1 MTIDITIPALGESI
15 TEATILRWLKTV
27 GEAVERDEII
37 VEIET
42 DKATMELVA
51 PESGV
56 LSEILKGEGE
66 TVEIG
71 EVIGRVTPG
80 AEAQAAAPRPAAVSA
95 PSPRPAAAQAPS
107 AAAPLSPAVRR
118 LVEEH
123 ALTPTEVAA
132 TGRGGR
138 LTKGDVVQHLE
149 ARTQEGPA
157 PAQVQTRPRP
167 TPVPSRSSAQAAQA
181 SVEARVA
188 PTKGGAWPAEQLDRS
203 GALPSVEAEPR
214 ERREPMSRIRRR
226 IAERLKQVQNTA
238 AILTTF
244 NEIDMSAVLALR
256 TKYNDAFKA
265 RHEISLGF
273 MSIFAKASV
282 EALRAFPALN
292 AEIRGDDI
300 VYKNHYDLGIA
311 VGTEQGL
318 LVPVIR
324 DVDKKSFAAI
334 EIELAEL
341 SQRARTGKIKVE
353 ELTGGTFTISNGGVY
368 GSLMS
373 TPILNPPQSGILG
386 MHKIEKRPI
395 VVGPHDDVVVRPM
408 MYVALSYDHR
418 IVDGREA
425 VLFLR
430 RIKDCVEDPTRMLL
444 GL

>member
-1 MTIDITIPALGESI
+1 MTVDIVIPALGESI
-15 TEATILRWLKTV
+15 TEATILRWTKGA
-27 GEAVERDEII
+27 GEAVERDEIV

-51 PESGV
+51 PETGV
-56 LSEILKGEGE
+56 LSEILKSEGE
-66 TVEIG
+66 KVLIG
-71 EVIGRVTPG
+71 DVIARVTPG
-80 AEAQAAAPRPAAVSA
+80 AQAPRAAGQPVAEQPVGVVPPPVAPVRRMDSVPSA
-95 PSPRPAAAQAPS
+95 PAQT
-107 AAAPLSPAVRR
+107 AAPLSPAVRR

-123 ALTPTEVAA
+123 ALRPTAIAA

-138 LTKGDVVQHLE
+138 LTKGDVLQHLE
-149 ARTQEGPA
+149 PQAGG
-157 PAQVQTRPRP
+157 VQTIAQPQPVSSAPSRLAPLSSQPVSLARP
-167 TPVPSRSSAQAAQA
+167 T
-181 SVEARVA
+181 
-188 PTKGGAWPAEQLDRS
+188 GAVS
-203 GALPSVEAEPR
+203 R
-214 ERREPMSRIRRR
+214 ERIEPMSRIRRR

-244 NEIDMSAVLALR
+244 NEIDMSATIALR
-256 TKYNDAFKA
+256 AKYNETFKERYGIA
-265 RHEISLGF
+265 LGF

-282 EALRAFPALN
+282 EALRAFPAIN

-300 VYKNHYDLGIA
+300 VYKNYYDLGIA

-324 DVDKKSFAAI
+324 DVDAKSFAAI
-334 EIELAEL
+334 ELELADL
-341 SQRARTGKIKVE
+341 GQRARSGKIKVE

-386 MHKIEKRPI
+386 MHKTEKRPMVI
-395 VVGPHDDVVVRPM
+395 GPNDEIVVRPM

-430 RIKDCVEDPTRMLL
+430 RIKDCIEDPARMLF

>member
-1 MTIDITIPALGESI
+1 MTVDIVIPALGESI
-15 TEATILRWLKTV
+15 TEATILRWIKSA
-27 GEAVERDEII
+27 GEAVERDDIV

-42 DKATMELVA
+42 DKATMELAA
-51 PESGV
+51 PETGV

-66 TVEIG
+66 KVLIG
-71 EVIGRVTPG
+71 DVIARVAPG
-80 AEAQAAAPRPAAVSA
+80 TQAPRATGQPVAEQPVSVAPLPTAPVRLGSPASA
-95 PSPRPAAAQAPS
+95 ETSV
-107 AAAPLSPAVRR
+107 PLSPAVRR

-123 ALTPTEVAA
+123 TLRPAEIPS

-138 LTKGDVVQHLE
+138 LTKGDVLQHLE
-149 ARTQEGPA
+149 PLEPQAGGVQAVARPQPAAPA
-157 PAQVQTRPRP
+157 PSRPVSP
-167 TPVPSRSSAQAAQA
+167 PPQPVNLSRTAGT
-181 SVEARVA
+181 V
-188 PTKGGAWPAEQLDRS
+188 
-203 GALPSVEAEPR
+203 PR
-214 ERREPMSRIRRR
+214 ERIEPMSRIRRR

-244 NEIDMSAVLALR
+244 NEIDMSATIALR
-256 TKYNDAFKA
+256 TKYNDTFKERYGIA
-265 RHEISLGF
+265 LGF

-282 EALRAFPALN
+282 EALRAFPAIN
-292 AEIRGDDI
+292 AEIRGEDI
-300 VYKNHYDLGIA
+300 VYKNYYDLGIA

-324 DVDKKSFAAI
+324 DVDAKSFAAI
-334 EIELAEL
+334 ELELADL
-341 SQRARTGKIKVE
+341 GQRARGGKIKVE

-386 MHKIEKRPI
+386 MHKTEKRPI
-395 VVGPHDDVVVRPM
+395 VVGPNDEIVVRPM

-418 IVDGREA
+418 VVDGREA

-430 RIKDCVEDPTRMLL
+430 RIKDCVEDPARILF

>member
-1 MTIDITIPALGESI
+1 MTVDIVIPALGESI
-15 TEATILRWLKTV
+15 TEATILRWTKGA
-27 GEAVERDEII
+27 GEAVERDEIV

-42 DKATMELVA
+42 DKATMELAA
-51 PESGV
+51 PETGI

-66 TVEIG
+66 KVLIG
-71 EVIGRVTPG
+71 DVIARVTPG
-80 AEAQAAAPRPAAVSA
+80 AQAPRAAEQPVAKQPVSVAPPPAAPVRLGSPATPASA
-95 PSPRPAAAQAPS
+95 EAS
-107 AAAPLSPAVRR
+107 APLSPAVRR

-123 ALTPTEVAA
+123 TLRPAEIPA

-138 LTKGDVVQHLE
+138 LTKGDILQHLE
-149 ARTQEGPA
+149 PQAGGVQTVARPQPASPA
-157 PAQVQTRPRP
+157 PSQPAPPPPQPVSLTR
-167 TPVPSRSSAQAAQA
+167 TAA
-181 SVEARVA
+181 V
-188 PTKGGAWPAEQLDRS
+188 
-203 GALPSVEAEPR
+203 PR
-214 ERREPMSRIRRR
+214 ERIEPMSRIRRR

-244 NEIDMSAVLALR
+244 NEIDMSATIALR
-256 TKYNDAFKA
+256 AKYNDTFKERYGIA
-265 RHEISLGF
+265 LGF

-282 EALRAFPALN
+282 EALRAFPAIN
-292 AEIRGDDI
+292 AEIRGEDI
-300 VYKNHYDLGIA
+300 VYKNYYDLGIA
-311 VGTEQGL
+311 VGTAQGL

-324 DVDKKSFAAI
+324 DVDVKSFAAI
-334 EIELAEL
+334 ELELADL
-341 SQRARTGKIKVE
+341 GQRARAGKIKVE

-386 MHKIEKRPI
+386 MHKTEKRPI
-395 VVGPHDDVVVRPM
+395 VVGPHDEIVVRPM

-430 RIKDCVEDPTRMLL
+430 RIKDCVEDPARMLF

>member
-1 MTIDITIPALGESI
+1 MAVDIVIPALGESI
-15 TEATILRWLKTV
+15 TEGTILRWLKNA
-27 GEAVERDEII
+27 GEAVERDEIV

-42 DKATMELVA
+42 DKATMELAA
-51 PESGV
+51 PETGV
-56 LSEILKGEGE
+56 LSEILKPAGEK
-66 TVEIG
+66 VEIG

-80 AEAQAAAPRPAAVSA
+80 AAAARPAPTATKTPVPATPVQPPA
-95 PSPRPAAAQAPS
+95 P
-107 AAAPLSPAVRR
+107 AAPLSPAVRR

-123 ALTPTEVAA
+123 AVNPADVAA

-138 LTKGDVVQHLE
+138 ITKGDMLEHVAAKPAAPTVPAQAVVQ
-149 ARTQEGPA
+149 RPA
-157 PAQVQTRPRP
+157 SPP
-167 TPVPSRSSAQAAQA
+167 PV
-181 SVEARVA
+181 VA
-188 PTKGGAWPAEQLDRS
+188 PFVDGNL
-203 GALPSVEAEPR
+203 PR
-214 ERREPMSRIRRR
+214 EQPQPMSRIRRR

-244 NEIDMSAVLALR
+244 NEIDMSAAMALR
-256 TKYNDAFKA
+256 AKYNDSFKE
-265 RHEISLGF
+265 RYGISLGF

-282 EALRAFPALN
+282 EALRAFPAIN
-292 AEIRGDDI
+292 AEIRGEDI
-300 VYKNHYDLGIA
+300 VYKNYYDLGIA

-318 LVPVIR
+318 LVPVVR
-324 DVDKKSFAAI
+324 DIERKSFAQI
-334 EIELAEL
+334 EIELADL
-341 SQRARTGKIKVE
+341 GQRARAGKIKVD

-395 VVGPHDDVVVRPM
+395 VMGPNDEIVVRPM

-430 RIKDCVEDPTRMLL
+430 RIKDCLEDPARMLF

>member
-1 MTIDITIPALGESI
+1 LGESI
-15 TEATILRWLKTV
+15 TEATILRWLKTA
-27 GEAVERDEII
+27 GEAVERDEVI

-56 LSEILKGEGE
+56 LSEVLKGEGE
-66 TVEIG
+66 KVEIG
-71 EVIGRVTPG
+71 ETIGRVTAGG
-80 AEAQAAAPRPAAVSA
+80 AAQATTPRPSATAAA
-95 PSPRPAAAQAPS
+95 SPRPAAAQAPA

-123 ALTPTEVAA
+123 AVNPAAVAA

-138 LTKGDVVQHLE
+138 LTKGDVLQHLE
-149 ARTQEGPA
+149 AKAPQESAPSQVQARPRPVAVPASTPA
-157 PAQVQTRPRP
+157 PAARPAVSPRTLEETQT
-167 TPVPSRSSAQAAQA
+167 
-181 SVEARVA
+181 
-188 PTKGGAWPAEQLDRS
+188 
-203 GALPSVEAEPR
+203 R

-256 TKYNDAFKA
+256 AKYNDAFKE
-265 RHEISLGF
+265 RYGISLGF
-273 MSIFAKASV
+273 MSLFAKASV
-282 EALRAFPALN
+282 EALRAFPAIN
-292 AEIRGDDI
+292 AEIRGEDI
-300 VYKNHYDLGIA
+300 IYKNYYDLGIA

-318 LVPVIR
+318 LVPVVR
-324 DVDKKSFAAI
+324 DVDKKSFA
-334 EIELAEL
+334 EIEFELADL
-341 SQRARTGKIKVE
+341 SQRARTAKIKVE

-386 MHKIEKRPI
+386 MHKIEKRPM
-395 VVGPHDDVVVRPM
+395 VVGPNDEIVVRPM

-430 RIKDCVEDPTRMLL
+430 RIKDCIEDPARILL

>member
-1 MTIDITIPALGESI
+1 MTVDIVIPALGESI
-15 TEATILRWLKTV
+15 TEATILRWLKSA
-27 GEAVERDEII
+27 GEAVERDEIV

-42 DKATMELVA
+42 DKATMELAA
-51 PESGV
+51 PETGV
-56 LSEILKGEGE
+56 LSEILTGEGE
-66 TVEIG
+66 KVQIG
-71 EVIGRVTPG
+71 DVIARVIPG
-80 AEAQAAAPRPAAVSA
+80 AFAPHAAGQPVSVV
-95 PSPRPAAAQAPS
+95 PSPTASLHPVASATAAEVS
-107 AAAPLSPAVRR
+107 APLSPAVRR

-123 ALTPTEVAA
+123 ALRPAEIPS

-138 LTKGDVVQHLE
+138 LTKGDVLQHLE
-149 ARTQEGPA
+149 PQAGVQTVARPQSVSPA
-157 PAQVQTRPRP
+157 PSRPAP
-167 TPVPSRSSAQAAQA
+167 PPPQPVS
-181 SVEARVA
+181 
-188 PTKGGAWPAEQLDRS
+188 L
-203 GALPSVEAEPR
+203 ALPAGAVPR
-214 ERREPMSRIRRR
+214 ERIEPMSRIRRR

-244 NEIDMSAVLALR
+244 NEIDMSATIALR
-256 TKYNDAFKA
+256 AKYNDTFKERYGIA
-265 RHEISLGF
+265 LGF

-282 EALRAFPALN
+282 EALRAFPAIN

-300 VYKNHYDLGIA
+300 VYKNYYDLGIA

-324 DVDKKSFAAI
+324 DVDAKSFAAI
-334 EIELAEL
+334 ELELADL
-341 SQRARTGKIKVE
+341 GQRARAGKIKVE

-386 MHKIEKRPI
+386 MHKTEKRPI
-395 VVGPHDDVVVRPM
+395 VVGPNDEIVVRPM

-430 RIKDCVEDPTRMLL
+430 RIKDCVEDPARMLF

>member
-1 MTIDITIPALGESI
+1 MPVDIVIPALGESI
-15 TEATILRWLKTV
+15 TEATILRWLKAA
-27 GEAVERDEII
+27 GDAVVLDEVV

-42 DKATMELVA
+42 DKATMELAA

-66 TVEIG
+66 KVQIG

-80 AEAQAAAPRPAAVSA
+80 AEGKKAASPPAAAPAKPAAQPVSA
-95 PSPRPAAAQAPS
+95 PVAP
-107 AAAPLSPAVRR
+107 AAPLSPAVRR
-118 LVEEH
+118 LVEEEKIH
-123 ALTPTEVAA
+123 PAEVAA

-149 ARTQEGPA
+149 ARVQAQPAAPPVVAPPPVSAPSA
-157 PAQVQTRPRP
+157 PASRP
-167 TPVPSRSSAQAAQA
+167 PVAA
-181 SVEARVA
+181 RGLN
-188 PTKGGAWPAEQLDRS
+188 GG
-203 GALPSVEAEPR
+203 EPR
-214 ERREPMSRIRRR
+214 ERREPMSRIRKR

-244 NEIDMSAVLALR
+244 NEVDMTASLELR
-256 TKYNDAFKA
+256 AKYNEAFKQKYGV
-265 RHEISLGF
+265 SFGF
-273 MSIFAKASV
+273 MSLFARASV
-282 EALRAFPALN
+282 EALRAFPAIN
-292 AEIRGDDI
+292 AEISGEDI
-300 VYKNHYDLGIA
+300 IYKNYYDIGIA
-311 VGTEQGL
+311 VASEQGL

-324 DVDKKSFAAI
+324 DVDLKSMA
-334 EIELAEL
+334 EIELEL
-341 SQRARTGKIKVE
+341 ADLGQRARAGKIRVD
-353 ELTGGTFTISNGGVY
+353 ELQGGTFSISNGGVF

-386 MHKIEKRPI
+386 MHKIEKRPVVMGPNDAI
-395 VVGPHDDVVVRPM
+395 VVRAM

-430 RIKDCVEDPTRMLL
+430 RIKDCVEDPARLLL

>member
-1 MTIDITIPALGESI
+1 MPT
-15 TEATILRWLKTV
+15 
-27 GEAVERDEII
+27 
-37 VEIET
+37 
-42 DKATMELVA
+42 
-51 PESGV
+51 
-56 LSEILKGEGE
+56 
-66 TVEIG
+66 
-71 EVIGRVTPG
+71 
-80 AEAQAAAPRPAAVSA
+80 
-95 PSPRPAAAQAPS
+95 
-107 AAAPLSPAVRR
+107 PLSPAVRR

-123 ALTPTEVAA
+123 ALNPAEVAA

-138 LTKGDVVQHLE
+138 LTKGDVLQHIE
-149 ARTQEGPA
+149 ARAPQPLAPASAQARAELIPGSPA
-157 PAQVQTRPRP
+157 PALRQP
-167 TPVPSRSSAQAAQA
+167 TGLRSVDGTES
-181 SVEARVA
+181 
-188 PTKGGAWPAEQLDRS
+188 
-203 GALPSVEAEPR
+203 R

-244 NEIDMSAVLALR
+244 NEIDMSATLALR
-256 TKYNDAFKA
+256 AKYNDAFKE
-265 RHEISLGF
+265 RYGTSLGF

-282 EALRAFPALN
+282 EALRAFPAIN

-300 VYKNHYDLGIA
+300 VYKNYYDLGIA

-324 DVDKKSFAAI
+324 EVDRKSFAEI
-334 EIELAEL
+334 EIALAEL
-341 SQRARTGKIKVE
+341 GQRARTGKIKVE

-386 MHKIEKRPI
+386 MHKIEKRPV
-395 VVGPHDDVVVRPM
+395 VVGPNDDVAVRPM

-425 VLFLR
+425 VLSLR
-430 RIKDCVEDPTRMLL
+430 RIKDCVEDPARMLL

>member
-1 MTIDITIPALGESI
+1 MTVDIVIPALGESI
-15 TEATILRWLKTV
+15 TEATILRWVKNA
-27 GEAVERDEII
+27 GEVVERDEIV

-42 DKATMELVA
+42 DKATMELAA
-51 PESGV
+51 PETGV
-56 LSEILKGEGE
+56 LSEVLKGEGE
-66 TVEIG
+66 KVQIG
-71 EVIGRVTPG
+71 DVIARVTPG
-80 AEAQAAAPRPAAVSA
+80 AQTQRAAGQPVSVA
-95 PSPRPAAAQAPS
+95 LPS
-107 AAAPLSPAVRR
+107 AAPVRLSSPATPAPAETSAPLSPAVRR

-123 ALTPTEVAA
+123 GLRSAEIPA

-138 LTKGDVVQHLE
+138 LTKGDILQHLE
-149 ARTQEGPA
+149 PQEGG
-157 PAQVQTRPRP
+157 AQTITRPQP
-167 TPVPSRSSAQAAQA
+167 VSPVPSRPAHPPPQPVGLARTA
-181 SVEARVA
+181 SVV
-188 PTKGGAWPAEQLDRS
+188 
-203 GALPSVEAEPR
+203 PR
-214 ERREPMSRIRRR
+214 ERIEPMSRIRRR

-244 NEIDMSAVLALR
+244 NEIDMSATIALR
-256 TKYNDAFKA
+256 AKYNDTFKERYGIA
-265 RHEISLGF
+265 LGF

-282 EALRAFPALN
+282 EALRAFPAIN
-292 AEIRGDDI
+292 AEIQGDDI
-300 VYKNHYDLGIA
+300 VYKNYYDLGIA

-324 DVDKKSFAAI
+324 DVDAKSFAAI
-334 EIELAEL
+334 ELELADL
-341 SQRARTGKIKVE
+341 GQRARAGKIKVE

-386 MHKIEKRPI
+386 MHKTEKRPI
-395 VVGPHDDVVVRPM
+395 VTGPNDEIVVRPM

-430 RIKDCVEDPTRMLL
+430 RIKDCVEDPARMLF

>member
-1 MTIDITIPALGESI
+1 MSVDIVIPALGESI
-15 TEATILRWLKTV
+15 TEGTILRWLKNA
-27 GEAVERDEII
+27 GDAVERDEIV

-42 DKATMELVA
+42 DKATMELAA
-51 PESGV
+51 PETGT
-56 LSEILKGEGE
+56 LSEILKPAGEK
-66 TVEIG
+66 VEIG

-80 AEAQAAAPRPAAVSA
+80 AVAARPASA
-95 PSPRPAAAQAPS
+95 PVATKAPAPVTPVQSQMAP
-107 AAAPLSPAVRR
+107 APLSPAVRR

-123 ALTPTEVAA
+123 AVNPTDVAA

-138 LTKGDVVQHLE
+138 ITKGDMLEHVAAKAAAPVAVPAAVV
-149 ARTQEGPA
+149 
-157 PAQVQTRPRP
+157 PRP
-167 TPVPSRSSAQAAQA
+167 AAPPPI
-181 SVEARVA
+181 VA
-188 PTKGGAWPAEQLDRS
+188 PFANGN
-203 GALPSVEAEPR
+203 VPR
-214 ERREPMSRIRRR
+214 ERSEPMSRIRRR

-244 NEIDMSAVLALR
+244 NEIDMSAAMALR
-256 TKYNDAFKA
+256 SKYNDSFKE
-265 RHEISLGF
+265 RYGISLGF

-282 EALRAFPALN
+282 EALRAFPAIN
-292 AEIRGDDI
+292 AEIRGEDI
-300 VYKNHYDLGIA
+300 VYKNYYDLGIA

-324 DVDKKSFAAI
+324 NVEQKSFAQI

-341 SQRARTGKIKVE
+341 GQRARAGKIKVE
-353 ELTGGTFTISNGGVY
+353 ELAGGTFTISNGGVY

-395 VVGPHDDVVVRPM
+395 VIGPSDEIVVRPM

-430 RIKDCVEDPTRMLL
+430 RIKDCLEDPARMLF

>member
-1 MTIDITIPALGESI
+1 MAVDISIPALGESI
-15 TEATILRWLKTV
+15 TEATILRWLKAV
-27 GEAVERDEII
+27 GESVALDEIV

-51 PESGV
+51 PEAGV

-66 TVEIG
+66 KVEIG
-71 EVIGRVTPG
+71 DVIGRVAAGVAATQATPPQTV
-80 AEAQAAAPRPAAVSA
+80 APAASVASA
-95 PSPRPAAAQAPS
+95 PASS
-107 AAAPLSPAVRR
+107 ATAPLSPAVRR
-118 LVEEH
+118 LIDEH
-123 ALTPTEVAA
+123 SLNPTEVAA

-149 ARTQEGPA
+149 ERASAAPTPRPA
-157 PAQVQTRPRP
+157 PTPPTSAPPAPRTDRPP
-167 TPVPSRSSAQAAQA
+167 QET
-181 SVEARVA
+181 
-188 PTKGGAWPAEQLDRS
+188 AE
-203 GALPSVEAEPR
+203 R

-244 NEIDMSAVLALR
+244 NEIDMTAALELR
-256 TKYNDAFKA
+256 AKYNEAFKQKYGT
-265 RHEISLGF
+265 SFGF
-273 MSIFAKASV
+273 MSLFAKASV
-282 EALRAFPALN
+282 EALRAFPAIN
-292 AEIRGDDI
+292 AEIRGEEI
-300 VYKNHYDLGIA
+300 VYKNYYDLGIA
-311 VGTEQGL
+311 VSTEHGL
-318 LVPVIR
+318 IVPVIR
-324 DVDKKSFAAI
+324 EVDSKSMAEI
-334 EIELAEL
+334 EIALADL
-341 SQRARTGKIKVE
+341 GQRARTGKIRVD
-353 ELTGGTFTISNGGVY
+353 ELQGGTFSITNGGVF

-395 VVGPHDDVVVRPM
+395 VVGPNDQIVVRSM

-430 RIKDCVEDPTRMLL
+430 RIKDGVEDPARLLL

>member
-1 MTIDITIPALGESI
+1 MAVDIVIPALGESI
-15 TEATILRWLKTV
+15 TEGTILRWLKEA
-27 GEAVERDEII
+27 GEAVELDEIV

-42 DKATMELVA
+42 DKATMELAA
-51 PESGV
+51 PETGV
-56 LSEILKGEGE
+56 LSEILKPAGEK
-66 TVEIG
+66 VEIG
-71 EVIGRVTPG
+71 EIIGRVTPG
-80 AEAQAAAPRPAAVSA
+80 ATATARPAPAAIAAKAPAPAPAAPEQPQ
-95 PSPRPAAAQAPS
+95 SP
-107 AAAPLSPAVRR
+107 AAPLSPAVRR

-123 ALTPTEVAA
+123 AVNPATVAA

-138 LTKGDVVQHLE
+138 ITKGDMLE
-149 ARTQEGPA
+149 HVAAKPTAPAAAPPA
-157 PAQVQTRPRP
+157 PVQRP
-167 TPVPSRSSAQAAQA
+167 AAPPPI
-181 SVEARVA
+181 VA
-188 PTKGGAWPAEQLDRS
+188 AFDS
-203 GALPSVEAEPR
+203 NVPR
-214 ERREPMSRIRRR
+214 EQPQPMSRIRRR

-244 NEIDMSAVLALR
+244 NEIDMSAAMALR
-256 TKYNDAFKA
+256 AKYNDSFKE
-265 RHEISLGF
+265 RYGTSLGF

-282 EALRAFPALN
+282 EALRAFPAIN
-292 AEIRGDDI
+292 AEIRGEDI
-300 VYKNHYDLGIA
+300 IYKNYYDLGIA

-324 DVDKKSFAAI
+324 DVERKSFAQI
-334 EIELAEL
+334 EIELTDL
-341 SQRARTGKIKVE
+341 GQRARAGKIKVD
-353 ELTGGTFTISNGGVY
+353 ELTGGTFTITNGGVY

-395 VVGPHDDVVVRPM
+395 VMGPNDEIVVRPM

-430 RIKDCVEDPTRMLL
+430 RIKDCLEDPARMLF

>member
-1 MTIDITIPALGESI
+1 MTVDITIPALGESI
-15 TEATILRWLKTV
+15 TEATILRWLKTA
-27 GEAVERDEII
+27 GEAVERDEVI

-51 PESGV
+51 PETGV

-66 TVEIG
+66 KVEIG
-71 EVIGRVTPG
+71 EAIGRVTPG
-80 AEAQAAAPRPAAVSA
+80 GTTQAAAPRPSAPATAAPRSAAPQASAAV
-95 PSPRPAAAQAPS
+95 
-107 AAAPLSPAVRR
+107 APLSPAVRR
-118 LVEEH
+118 LVEER
-123 ALTPTEVAA
+123 AVNPAEVTA

-138 LTKGDVVQHLE
+138 LTKGDVLQHLE
-149 ARTQEGPA
+149 AKAPQESAPA
-157 PAQVQTRPRP
+157 PARPRP
-167 TPVPSRSSAQAAQA
+167 VAVPSSAPAPAA
-181 SVEARVA
+181 R
-188 PTKGGAWPAEQLDRS
+188 PAVSPRTLE
-203 GALPSVEAEPR
+203 ETETR

-256 TKYNDAFKA
+256 AKYNDTFKE
-265 RHEISLGF
+265 RYGISLGF
-273 MSIFAKASV
+273 MSLFAKASV
-282 EALRAFPALN
+282 EALRAFPAIN
-292 AEIRGDDI
+292 AEIRGEDI
-300 VYKNHYDLGIA
+300 VYKNYYDLGIA

-318 LVPVIR
+318 LVPVVR
-324 DVDKKSFAAI
+324 EVDKKSLA
-334 EIELAEL
+334 EIESELADL
-341 SQRARTGKIKVE
+341 SQRARAGKIRVE

-386 MHKIEKRPI
+386 MHKIEKRPV
-395 VVGPHDDVVVRPM
+395 VVGPNDDIVVRPM

-430 RIKDCVEDPTRMLL
+430 RIKDCIEDPARILL

>member
-1 MTIDITIPALGESI
+1 MTVDITIPALGESI
-15 TEATILRWLKTV
+15 TEATILRWLKTA
-27 GEAVERDEII
+27 GEAVERDEVI

-66 TVEIG
+66 KVEIG
-71 EVIGRVTPG
+71 ETIGRVTAGG
-80 AEAQAAAPRPAAVSA
+80 AAQEATPRPSA
-95 PSPRPAAAQAPS
+95 TPTASPRPTAVQAP
-107 AAAPLSPAVRR
+107 AVVAPLSPAVRR

-123 ALTPTEVAA
+123 AVNPTEVAA

-138 LTKGDVVQHLE
+138 LTKGDVLQHLE
-149 ARTQEGPA
+149 AKAPQESAPSQVQARPRPVAVPASTPA
-157 PAQVQTRPRP
+157 PAARPAVSPRTLEETQT
-167 TPVPSRSSAQAAQA
+167 
-181 SVEARVA
+181 
-188 PTKGGAWPAEQLDRS
+188 
-203 GALPSVEAEPR
+203 R

-256 TKYNDAFKA
+256 AKYNDAFKE
-265 RHEISLGF
+265 RYGISLGF
-273 MSIFAKASV
+273 MSLFAKASV
-282 EALRAFPALN
+282 EALRAFPAIN
-292 AEIRGDDI
+292 AEIRGEDI
-300 VYKNHYDLGIA
+300 IYKNYYDLGIA

-318 LVPVIR
+318 LVPVVR
-324 DVDKKSFAAI
+324 DVDKKSFA
-334 EIELAEL
+334 EIEFELADL
-341 SQRARTGKIKVE
+341 SQRARTAKIKVE

-386 MHKIEKRPI
+386 MHKIEKRP
-395 VVGPHDDVVVRPM
+395 VVIGPNDDISVRPM

-430 RIKDCVEDPTRMLL
+430 RIKDCIEDPARILL

>member
-1 MTIDITIPALGESI
+1 MTVDIVIPALGESI
-15 TEATILRWLKTV
+15 TEATILRWLKTA

-42 DKATMELVA
+42 DKATMELAA
-51 PESGV
+51 PETGV
-56 LSEILKGEGE
+56 LNEILSREGE
-66 TVEIG
+66 KVQIG
-71 EVIGRVTPG
+71 DVIARVTPG
-80 AEAQAAAPRPAAVSA
+80 VQAPRVTEQPSATALFPSSSSAPAAEVS
-95 PSPRPAAAQAPS
+95 
-107 AAAPLSPAVRR
+107 APLSPAVRR

-123 ALTPTEVAA
+123 ALRPADIPS

-138 LTKGDVVQHLE
+138 LTKGDVLQHLE
-149 ARTQEGPA
+149 PQPSGSQTVARPQSVSSAPNRPAPPPLPSASPARTTA
-157 PAQVQTRPRP
+157 
-167 TPVPSRSSAQAAQA
+167 SA
-181 SVEARVA
+181 
-188 PTKGGAWPAEQLDRS
+188 G
-203 GALPSVEAEPR
+203 PR
-214 ERREPMSRIRRR
+214 ERSEPMSRIRRR

-244 NEIDMSAVLALR
+244 NEIDMSTMIALR
-256 TKYNDAFKA
+256 AKYSDTFKERYGIA
-265 RHEISLGF
+265 LGF

-282 EALRAFPALN
+282 EALRAFPAIN

-300 VYKNHYDLGIA
+300 IYKNYYDLGIA

-324 DVDKKSFAAI
+324 DVDAKSFAAI
-334 EIELAEL
+334 ELELADL
-341 SQRARTGKIKVE
+341 GQRARAGKIKID

-386 MHKIEKRPI
+386 MHKTEKRPI
-395 VVGPHDDVVVRPM
+395 VVGPNDEIVVRPM

-430 RIKDCVEDPTRMLL
+430 RIKDCVEDPARMLF